1 MATRGPDPKVS
12 DRQLLTAIVE
22 TDHPFAVAKDIADRV
37 GLSRE
42 RARQRLNRLSKQ
54 DEIERAKV
62 SGVVIYWVESD
73 VSDLAR

>member
-12 DRQLLTAIVE
+12 DTQLLTAITE
-22 TDHPFAVAKDIADRV
+22 TEYPFAVAKDVADCV